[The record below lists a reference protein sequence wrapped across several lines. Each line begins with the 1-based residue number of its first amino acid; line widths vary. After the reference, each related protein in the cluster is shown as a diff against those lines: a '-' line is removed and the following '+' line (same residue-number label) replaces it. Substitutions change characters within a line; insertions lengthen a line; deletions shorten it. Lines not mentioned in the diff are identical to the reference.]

1 MGFWTRTNGSSLTER
16 VRILSTGHMDFK
28 GSYDI
33 LNVGDGS
40 NHWTTGYL
48 QVGNGHIWMSAGG
61 ATRGIKIASDSVAL
75 DENLLSA
82 DDAHIFVKGDL
93 FCIAFKDSDN
103 DTRYLTVN
111 LGSGGSA
118 TWNFSTDAPA

>member
-1 MGFWTRTNGSSLTER
+1 
-16 VRILSTGHMDFK
+16 
-28 GSYDI
+28 
-33 LNVGDGS
+33 
-40 NHWTTGYL
+40 
-48 QVGNGHIWMSAGG
+48 MSAGG

-75 DENLLSA
+75 DESLLA
-82 DDAHIFVKGDL
+82 VDDAHIFAKGDL

-118 TWNFSTDAPA
+118 TWSFSTTAP